1 MIVVQGVFRVA
12 EQDREAFLAQSI
24 ETQEISRGEKGCIE
38 YVFAADPLDPGRVV
52 LSERWQTRED
62 LDAHLAALA
71 ARREDAAA
79 DDDRVTPLSREVVF
93 LDATEFSL
101 T

>member
-52 LSERWQTRED
+52 LSERWETRED